1 MVETIWNQKIWDYRL
16 KCPLTLLA
24 AYSAVFRKLIWESF
38 YTRAQEKNAHKIER
52 KRKNNIYSAAVHA
65 GWPLCHAAECTVCL
79 ELWST
84 YLQWKSLFI
93 SKGLKTLGKKYSFW
107 CKLLIFLKYLAK
119 QKQNSSSVKGGV
131 DTVQD
136 FLIKLGIKPRIH
148 LWEIS
153 ILSLNSVN
161 VRPTKIMNRADE
173 N

>member
-1 MVETIWNQKIWDYRL
+1 MKVSKSSCEIITKYLKVRGLPCKGLPLNNKTSSLVSPKRVKVSQFINLVLFVFWFMKFAKTGL

-93 SKGLKTLGKKYSFW
+93 SNGLKTLGE
-107 CKLLIFLKYLAK
+107 KLLFL
-119 QKQNSSSVKGGV
+119 
-131 DTVQD
+131 
-136 FLIKLGIKPRIH
+136 
-148 LWEIS
+148 
-153 ILSLNSVN
+153 
-161 VRPTKIMNRADE
+161 M
-173 N
+173 

>member
-1 MVETIWNQKIWDYRL
+1 MIEIFNLRENISENYVVETIWNQKIWDYRL

-38 YTRAQEKNAHKIER
+38 YTRAQEKKNAHKIER

-107 CKLLIFLKYLAK
+107 CKLPIFLKYLAK
-119 QKQNSSSVKGGV
+119 QKTKQFFSKGESRYR
-131 DTVQD
+131 
-136 FLIKLGIKPRIH
+136 PRFFDQVGH
-148 LWEIS
+148 Q
-153 ILSLNSVN
+153 
-161 VRPTKIMNRADE
+161 TT
-173 N
+173 